1 MTRRLVFAE
10 GRQAEGLA
18 VFLGRLLRY
27 DRGAAVRLRVA
38 PGAAGGGAGAAL
50 AVFGHAPAL
59 EVIVVRTALLTAAA
73 AELDETVS
81 AGELAEAIDAAAGT
95 ANTDTANAA
104 TENVATENAGTQSA
118 GATNAP
124 AAHPGAGQ
132 GERRPAGDAAGRSA
146 GPRPVRGELAVA
158 LPEPVS
164 GPGWAGLLPPRG
176 GWEPVAG
183 LPRPEELHVAVVA
196 GVAEFKARVEALPE
210 EKRTRAE
217 VDRIGGDIW
226 SRPLGGTPLPLRA
239 AHAARVFGLLPP
251 TADPA
256 EPTLLAAGNWLR
268 LRTPY
273 GSVALRRTGGLGRLG
288 VTPV

>member
-10 GRQAEGLA
+10 ARQAEGLA

-27 DRGAAVRLRVA
+27 DKGAAVRLRASPGAAA
-38 PGAAGGGAGAAL
+38 PGAGGGAGGAAL

-59 EVIVVRTALLTAAA
+59 EVIVVRTALLTAASA
-73 AELDETVS
+73 EELDETVS
-81 AGELAEAIDAAAGT
+81 AGELAEAIDAAAHAGSDSG
-95 ANTDTANAA
+95 AESGADTGADSG
-104 TENVATENAGTQSA
+104 AGPSA
-118 GATNAP
+118 GG
-124 AAHPGAGQ
+124 GAGS
-132 GERRPAGDAAGRSA
+132 P
-146 GPRPVRGELAVA
+146 PVRREFRESAVA
-158 LPEPVS
+158 LPQSVS
-164 GPGWAGLLPPRG
+164 GPGWTGLLPPRG

-183 LPRPEELHVAVVA
+183 LPRPEELHVAVAA

-210 EKRTRAE
+210 EKRTRTE

-226 SRPLGGTPLPLRA
+226 SRTLAGTPLPLRA

-251 TADPA
+251 TADTA
-256 EPTLLAAGNWLR
+256 EPALLAAGNWLR

-273 GSVALRRTGGLGRLG
+273 GSVALRRQGGLGRLG

>member
-10 GRQAEGLA
+10 GRQAESLA

-38 PGAAGGGAGAAL
+38 PGAGGGTGGAAL

-59 EVIVVRTALLTAAA
+59 EVIVVRTALLTTA

-81 AGELAEAIDAAAGT
+81 AGELAEAIDAANAG
-95 ANTDTANAA
+95 AANAG
-104 TENVATENAGTQSA
+104 AGSA
-118 GATNAP
+118 E
-124 AAHPGAGQ
+124 AAAAAPGAGS
-132 GERRPAGDAAGRSA
+132 PAPGRE
-146 GPRPVRGELAVA
+146 PAVD
-158 LPEPVS
+158 LPQPVS
-164 GPGWAGLLPPRG
+164 GPGWAGLLPPRS

-183 LPRPEELHVAVVA
+183 LPRPEELRVAVVA
-196 GVAEFKARVEALPE
+196 GVAEFKSRVEALPE
-210 EKRTRAE
+210 EKRTRSE

-226 SRPLGGTPLPLRA
+226 SRPLGETPLPLRA
-239 AHAARVFGLLPP
+239 AHAARVFGLLPHP
-251 TADPA
+251 ADPA
-256 EPTLLAAGNWLR
+256 EPALLAAGNWLR

>member
-10 GRQAEGLA
+10 ARQAEGLA

-27 DRGAAVRLRVA
+27 DKGAAVRLRVA
-38 PGAAGGGAGAAL
+38 PGAAAPGAGGGAGGAAL

-59 EVIVVRTALLTAAA
+59 EVIVVRTALLTAASA
-73 AELDETVS
+73 EELDETVS
-81 AGELAEAIDAAAGT
+81 AGELAEAIDAAAH
-95 ANTDTANAA
+95 
-104 TENVATENAGTQSA
+104 A
-118 GATNAP
+118 GADTGAESGADAGP
-124 AAHPGAGQ
+124 DSGAGPS
-132 GERRPAGDAAGRSA
+132 GGGGAGS
-146 GPRPVRGELAVA
+146 PPVRGEFRESSVV
-158 LPEPVS
+158 LPQPVS
-164 GPGWAGLLPPRG
+164 GPGWAGLLPPRS

-183 LPRPEELHVAVVA
+183 LPRPEELHVAVAA

-210 EKRTRAE
+210 EKRTRTE

-226 SRPLGGTPLPLRA
+226 SRTLADTPLPLRA

-251 TADPA
+251 TADTA
-256 EPTLLAAGNWLR
+256 EPALLAAGNWLR

-273 GSVALRRTGGLGRLG
+273 GSVALRRQGGLGRLG

>member
-10 GRQAEGLA
+10 GRQAESLA

-38 PGAAGGGAGAAL
+38 AGAGGGTGGAAL

-59 EVIVVRTALLTAAA
+59 EVIVVRTALLTTA

-81 AGELAEAIDAAAGT
+81 AGELAEAIDAA
-95 ANTDTANAA
+95 
-104 TENVATENAGTQSA
+104 NAGAGSA
-118 GATNAP
+118 ES
-124 AAHPGAGQ
+124 AAAAPGAGS
-132 GERRPAGDAAGRSA
+132 PAPGRESA
-146 GPRPVRGELAVA
+146 VD
-158 LPEPVS
+158 LPQPVS
-164 GPGWAGLLPPRG
+164 GPGWAGLLPPRS

-183 LPRPEELHVAVVA
+183 LPRPEELRVAVVA
-196 GVAEFKARVEALPE
+196 GVAEFKSRVEALPE
-210 EKRTRAE
+210 EKRTRSE

-239 AHAARVFGLLPP
+239 AHAARVFGLLPHP
-251 TADPA
+251 EDPA
-256 EPTLLAAGNWLR
+256 EPALLAAGNWLR

>member
-10 GRQAEGLA
+10 GRQAESLA

-38 PGAAGGGAGAAL
+38 PGAGSGTGGAAL

-59 EVIVVRTALLTAAA
+59 EVIVVRTALLMTA

-81 AGELAEAIDAAAGT
+81 AGELAEAIEAA
-95 ANTDTANAA
+95 
-104 TENVATENAGTQSA
+104 NAGTGSAEAADRADA
-118 GATNAP
+118 GAVAGTDGG
-124 AAHPGAGQ
+124 AAVGAGLGDAGAAGAAAAAPGAGS
-132 GERRPAGDAAGRSA
+132 PSSGRESA
-146 GPRPVRGELAVA
+146 VD
-158 LPEPVS
+158 LPQPVS

-183 LPRPEELHVAVVA
+183 LPRPEELRVAVVA
-196 GVAEFKARVEALPE
+196 GVAEFKSRVEALPE
-210 EKRTRAE
+210 EKRTRSE

-226 SRPLGGTPLPLRA
+226 SRPLGETPLPLRA
-239 AHAARVFGLLPP
+239 AHAARVFGLLPHP
-251 TADPA
+251 ADPA
-256 EPTLLAAGNWLR
+256 EPALLAAGNWLR

-288 VTPV
+288 VTPL

>member
-18 VFLGRLLRY
+18 AFLGRLLRY
-27 DRGAAVRLRVA
+27 DRGAAVRLRAA
-38 PGAAGGGAGAAL
+38 PAGGTGGGDGGAAL

-59 EVIVVRTALLTAAA
+59 EVIVVRTVLLTAA

-81 AGELAEAIDAAAGT
+81 AGELAEAVDAAAG
-95 ANTDTANAA
+95 AD
-104 TENVATENAGTQSA
+104 
-118 GATNAP
+118 GA
-124 AAHPGAGQ
+124 
-132 GERRPAGDAAGRSA
+132 
-146 GPRPVRGELAVA
+146 LAVP
-158 LPEPVS
+158 LPQPVS

-176 GWEPVAG
+176 GWQPVPG
-183 LPRPEELHVAVVA
+183 LPRPEELRVAVA
-196 GVAEFKARVEALPE
+196 AAVAEFKARVEALPE
-210 EKRTRAE
+210 EKRTRTE

-226 SRPLGGTPLPLRA
+226 SRPLGETPLPLRA

-251 TADPA
+251 AADAAGPA
-256 EPTLLAAGNWLR
+256 LLAAGNWLR

>member
-10 GRQAEGLA
+10 ARQAEGLA

-38 PGAAGGGAGAAL
+38 PGAAAPGAGGGAGGAAL

-59 EVIVVRTALLTAAA
+59 EVIVVRTALLTAASA
-73 AELDETVS
+73 EELDETVS
-81 AGELAEAIDAAAGT
+81 AGELAEAIDAAAH
-95 ANTDTANAA
+95 
-104 TENVATENAGTQSA
+104 A
-118 GATNAP
+118 GADTGAESG
-124 AAHPGAGQ
+124 ADTGADTGAGQ
-132 GERRPAGDAAGRSA
+132 PVGSGSGSP
-146 GPRPVRGELAVA
+146 PVRREFRESAVA
-158 LPEPVS
+158 LPQPVS

-176 GWEPVAG
+176 GWKPVAG
-183 LPRPEELHVAVVA
+183 LPRPEELHVAVAA

-210 EKRTRAE
+210 EKRTRTE

-226 SRPLGGTPLPLRA
+226 SRTLADTPLPLRA

-251 TADPA
+251 TADTA
-256 EPTLLAAGNWLR
+256 EPALLAAGNWLR

-273 GSVALRRTGGLGRLG
+273 GSVALRRQGGLGRLG

>member
-18 VFLGRLLRY
+18 AFLGRLLRY
-27 DRGAAVRLRVA
+27 DRGAAVRLRAA
-38 PGAAGGGAGAAL
+38 PAGRTGGGDGGAAL

-59 EVIVVRTALLTAAA
+59 EVIVVRTVLLTAA

-81 AGELAEAIDAAAGT
+81 AGELAEAIDAAAG
-95 ANTDTANAA
+95 
-104 TENVATENAGTQSA
+104 AGGAA
-118 GATNAP
+118 GAEAGAGAGAGREAGGAAAPGGHAP
-124 AAHPGAGQ
+124 AARDA
-132 GERRPAGDAAGRSA
+132 PAGPDEGRRAADGA
-146 GPRPVRGELAVA
+146 LAVP
-158 LPEPVS
+158 LPQPVS

-176 GWEPVAG
+176 DWQPVPG
-183 LPRPEELHVAVVA
+183 LPRPEELRAAVAA
-196 GVAEFKARVEALPE
+196 AVAEFKARVEALPE
-210 EKRTRAE
+210 EKRTRTE

-226 SRPLGGTPLPLRA
+226 SRPLGETPLPLRA

-251 TADPA
+251 AADAAGPA
-256 EPTLLAAGNWLR
+256 LLAAGNWLR

-273 GSVALRRTGGLGRLG
+273 GSVAIRRTGGLGRLG

>member
-10 GRQAEGLA
+10 ARQAEGLA

-27 DRGAAVRLRVA
+27 DKGAAVRLRVA
-38 PGAAGGGAGAAL
+38 PGAAAPGAGGGAGGAAL

-59 EVIVVRTALLTAAA
+59 EVIVVRTALLTAASA
-73 AELDETVS
+73 EELDETVS
-81 AGELAEAIDAAAGT
+81 AGELAEAIDAAAH
-95 ANTDTANAA
+95 
-104 TENVATENAGTQSA
+104 A
-118 GATNAP
+118 GADT
-124 AAHPGAGQ
+124 GAGS
-132 GERRPAGDAAGRSA
+132 GA
-146 GPRPVRGELAVA
+146 GPSGGGGAGSPPVRREFRESAVV
-158 LPEPVS
+158 LPQPVS

-183 LPRPEELHVAVVA
+183 LPRPEELHVAVAA

-210 EKRTRAE
+210 EKRTRTE

-226 SRPLGGTPLPLRA
+226 SRTLADTPLPLRA

-251 TADPA
+251 TADTA
-256 EPTLLAAGNWLR
+256 EPALLAAGNWLR

-273 GSVALRRTGGLGRLG
+273 GSVALRRQGGLGRLG

>member
-18 VFLGRLLRY
+18 AFLGRLLRY

-38 PGAAGGGAGAAL
+38 RGAESASGAGAAAL

-59 EVIVVRTALLTAAA
+59 EVIVVRTALLTSAT
-73 AELDETVS
+73 ELDETVS
-81 AGELAEAIDAAAGT
+81 AGELAEAIDAAAGRG
-95 ANTDTANAA
+95 AD
-104 TENVATENAGTQSA
+104 AG
-118 GATNAP
+118 
-124 AAHPGAGQ
+124 PGPDEG
-132 GERRPAGDAAGRSA
+132 RAAG
-146 GPRPVRGELAVA
+146 GGELAVP
-158 LPEPVS
+158 LPQPVS
-164 GPGWAGLLPPRG
+164 GPGWAGLLPPRA

-183 LPRPEELHVAVVA
+183 LPRPEELRVAVA
-196 GVAEFKARVEALPE
+196 GAVAEFKSRVEALPE

-217 VDRIGGDIW
+217 LDRIGGDIW
-226 SRPLGGTPLPLRA
+226 SRTLGETPLPLRA
-239 AHAARVFGLLPP
+239 AHAARVFGLLPR

-256 EPTLLAAGNWLR
+256 GPVLLAAGNWLR
-268 LRTPY
+268 LRTSY

>member
-27 DRGAAVRLRVA
+27 DKGAAVRLRVA
-38 PGAAGGGAGAAL
+38 PGAGSGTGGAAL

-59 EVIVVRTALLTAAA
+59 DVIVVRTALLTSA

-81 AGELAEAIDAAAGT
+81 AGELAEAIDAAA
-95 ANTDTANAA
+95 
-104 TENVATENAGTQSA
+104 SA
-118 GATNAP
+118 GAGAGAGSAGAGAGAGLGDAGSAE
-124 AAHPGAGQ
+124 AAAAGQ
-132 GERRPAGDAAGRSA
+132 GAGSPAVRR
-146 GPRPVRGELAVA
+146 ELAVD
-158 LPEPVS
+158 LPQPVS
-164 GPGWAGLLPPRG
+164 GPGWAGLLPPRS

-183 LPRPEELHVAVVA
+183 LPQPEELRVAVVA
-196 GVAEFKARVEALPE
+196 GVAEFKSRVEALPE

-217 VDRIGGDIW
+217 VDRVGGDIW

-239 AHAARVFGLLPP
+239 AHAARVFGLLPHP
-251 TADPA
+251 ADPA
-256 EPTLLAAGNWLR
+256 EPALLASGNWLR

>member
-10 GRQAEGLA
+10 GRQAEGLT

-27 DRGAAVRLRVA
+27 DKGAAVRLRVA
-38 PGAAGGGAGAAL
+38 SGAGGGTGAAAL

-73 AELDETVS
+73 ELDETVS
-81 AGELAEAIDAAAGT
+81 AGELAEAIDAAA
-95 ANTDTANAA
+95 
-104 TENVATENAGTQSA
+104 SA
-118 GATNAP
+118 GAGGAGGAGG
-124 AAHPGAGQ
+124 AADPGAGQ
-132 GERRPAGDAAGRSA
+132 GGGGLPADTGAGSPPAG
-146 GPRPVRGELAVA
+146 GELAVA
-158 LPEPVS
+158 LPQPVS

-183 LPRPEELHVAVVA
+183 LPSPEELRVAVVA
-196 GVAEFKARVEALPE
+196 GVEEFKSRVEALPE

-226 SRPLGGTPLPLRA
+226 SRPLGETPLPLRA
-239 AHAARVFGLLPP
+239 AHAARVFGLLPG
-251 TADPA
+251 TRDPA
-256 EPTLLAAGNWLR
+256 GPVLLAAGNWLR

-273 GSVALRRTGGLGRLG
+273 GSVALRRQGGLGRLG

>member
-10 GRQAEGLA
+10 GRQAESLA

-27 DRGAAVRLRVA
+27 DRGAAVRLRAA
-38 PGAAGGGAGAAL
+38 PGAGGGTGGAAL

-73 AELDETVS
+73 ELDETVS
-81 AGELAEAIDAAAGT
+81 AGELAEAIEAANAGAANAGT
-95 ANTDTANAA
+95 A
-104 TENVATENAGTQSA
+104 GA
-118 GATNAP
+118 GAGP
-124 AAHPGAGQ
+124 AEGAAGALGAGS
-132 GERRPAGDAAGRSA
+132 PSSGR
-146 GPRPVRGELAVA
+146 ELAVD
-158 LPEPVS
+158 LPQPVG
-164 GPGWAGLLPPRG
+164 GPGWAGLLPPRS

-183 LPRPEELHVAVVA
+183 LPRPEELRVAVVA
-196 GVAEFKARVEALPE
+196 GVAEFKSRVEALPE
-210 EKRTRAE
+210 EKRTRSE

-226 SRPLGGTPLPLRA
+226 SRPLGETPLPLRA
-239 AHAARVFGLLPP
+239 VHAARVFGLLPP
-251 TADPA
+251 PADPA
-256 EPTLLAAGNWLR
+256 EPALLAAGNWLR

>member
-10 GRQAEGLA
+10 GRQAESLA

-38 PGAAGGGAGAAL
+38 AGAGGGTGGAAL

-59 EVIVVRTALLTAAA
+59 EVIVVRTALLTTAA

-81 AGELAEAIDAAAGT
+81 AGELAEAIDAA
-95 ANTDTANAA
+95 
-104 TENVATENAGTQSA
+104 NAGAGSAA
-118 GATNAP
+118 GAESAES
-124 AAHPGAGQ
+124 AAAAPGAGS
-132 GERRPAGDAAGRSA
+132 PAPGRESA
-146 GPRPVRGELAVA
+146 VD
-158 LPEPVS
+158 LPQPVS
-164 GPGWAGLLPPRG
+164 GPGWAGLLPPRS

-183 LPRPEELHVAVVA
+183 LPRPEELRVAVVA
-196 GVAEFKARVEALPE
+196 GVAEFKSRVEALPE
-210 EKRTRAE
+210 EKRTRSE
-217 VDRIGGDIW
+217 VDRIGGEIW

-239 AHAARVFGLLPP
+239 AHAARVFGLLPHP
-251 TADPA
+251 EDPA
-256 EPTLLAAGNWLR
+256 EPALLAAGNWLR

>member
-10 GRQAEGLA
+10 GRQAEGLVA
-18 VFLGRLLRY
+18 FLGRLLRY

-38 PGAAGGGAGAAL
+38 APGGDAGRERAAL

-59 EVIVVRTALLTAAA
+59 DVIVVRTLLLTAA

-81 AGELAEAIDAAAGT
+81 AGELAEAVHAAAGTGDAAAGT
-95 ANTDTANAA
+95 GED
-104 TENVATENAGTQSA
+104 AGRADS
-118 GATNAP
+118 GAKA
-124 AAHPGAGQ
+124 GAGQ
-132 GERRPAGDAAGRSA
+132 GGVRGPAADDTAGPGAGRRA
-146 GPRPVRGELAVA
+146 VRGQLAVP
-158 LPEPVS
+158 LPQPVS

-183 LPRPEELHVAVVA
+183 LPGPEELSVAVAA

-217 VDRIGGDIW
+217 VDRVGGDIW
-226 SRPLGGTPLPLRA
+226 SRPLGDTPLPLRA

-251 TADPA
+251 AAATA
-256 EPTLLAAGNWLR
+256 EPALLAAGNWLR
-268 LRTPY
+268 LRTRY